1 MDSAITSR
9 RKEGCYAVTMRIRR
23 INHSTYAVEYHL
35 IWGTKYRRKILK
47 DYVRTELVGCLIRI
61 QKYNPSWYIH
71 TVNTDQDHVHL
82 LVEFPPSDSIS
93 NVVKKIKV
101 VSSLTLKRRFKFIK
115 KIYGEGSVWS
125 TGYYVSTV
133 GVNEKTIRKYI
144 ANQGK
149 KDLGED
155 VTAEFS

>member
-1 MDSAITSR
+1 
-9 RKEGCYAVTMRIRR
+9 MRIRQL
-23 INHSTYAVEYHL
+23 NHSTYAVEYHL

-47 DYVRTELVGCLIRI
+47 DYVKPELVECLIKI
-61 QKYNPSWYIH
+61 QKQNPSWYIH
-71 TVNTDQDHVHL
+71 TVNTDQDHIHL
-82 LVEFPPSDSIS
+82 LVEFPPPLSIS
-93 NVVKKIKV
+93 FVVKKIKI

-115 KIYGEGSVWS
+115 KIYGRGSVWS

-133 GVNEKTIRKYI
+133 GVNEKTIKKYI

-155 VTAEFS
+155 VTADYS